1 MGKPARKMSAGKY
14 RRFSPQ
20 SRHWAT
26 IHESGN
32 VWTGA
37 GIFCWHPL
45 QMTARGRIPDVGLWN
60 MGTL

>member
-1 MGKPARKMSAGKY
+1 MSTGKY

-20 SRHWAT
+20 SGHSAK

-37 GIFCWHPL
+37 GMFCRQPL
-45 QMTARGRIPDVGLWN
+45 QMTTNGWISDVGPWN
-60 MGTL
+60 MKTV

>member
-1 MGKPARKMSAGKY
+1 MSTGKY

-20 SRHWAT
+20 SEQLAT

-37 GIFCWHPL
+37 GMFCRHPL
-45 QMTARGRIPDVGLWN
+45 QMMTKGWIPDVGPWN
-60 MGTL
+60 METV